1 MSQELGLITHSFPEE
16 FKRDNPLFNLY
27 PKKQKK
33 GGWMITGSMKNS
45 PNSKWELLL
54 GKNKIKRLDGCF
66 TVQYQRSQ

>member
-54 GKNKIKRLDGCF
+54 GKK
-66 TVQYQRSQ
+66 